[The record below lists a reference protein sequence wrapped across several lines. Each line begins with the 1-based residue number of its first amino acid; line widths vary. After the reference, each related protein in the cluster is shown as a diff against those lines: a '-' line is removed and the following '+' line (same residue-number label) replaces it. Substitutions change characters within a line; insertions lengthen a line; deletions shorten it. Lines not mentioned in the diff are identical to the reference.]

1 MTKIAKKF
9 LSTDPWIIEEKGF
22 QPEHAKVAESIFSL
36 GNEFM
41 GVRGYFEEGCSVDR
55 FVGSF
60 FNGIFEEEPINHPVC
75 YNGFPKRFHFMLNS
89 VDWLYTRIRTEKEEL
104 DLGKCRFSHFVRSL
118 DLREGVLRRSFI
130 WHAAEGD
137 IRIEFERVLSMVEPH
152 LGIQRII
159 LTSMGFTGKAE
170 VKLGLDFSNF
180 QHNRNKCFW
189 STIRKEHDGD
199 VAAIMARTLKSAQK
213 VFSSMKIKS
222 PAKSESCNE
231 TGDQIISRSFKLN
244 LKNNE
249 KASFDRIAV
258 NFTDK
263 KALKD
268 DDFWNRSM
276 KSAMELNCAT
286 YEKVRAEHVAC
297 WKKIWSEQD
306 IEIEGDPENQQGVR
320 FGIFQLHQTYHG
332 VDPSLNVSAKGLTG
346 EEYHGH
352 TWWDT
357 ETYCLPFYIFN
368 NPAAAKNLL
377 EYRYLTLPQ
386 AKQRAI
392 EKGCKGARYPMETID
407 GTEACSVWQHG
418 DLEIHVPV
426 AVAYGIWHYSHLV
439 KDKDFLYG
447 HGIEMLV
454 EISRY
459 YASRGGWAQL
469 TGEYGFWCV
478 MGPDEFH
485 MMSHNNCYTN
495 FMVKK
500 SFEYTLSVLEEMK
513 KAAPVKL
520 DAIVKKLDLKK
531 EEMKGWMKMAERM
544 RVPQDKKTGV
554 YEQHDGYFDMPH
566 LEVDKI
572 KPEEFPLYH
581 NWAYYKL
588 FRTDMIKQPD
598 AMLILFF
605 YSQEFSDKVK
615 KANFEFYE
623 PRCSHESSLSPG
635 VHSIMA
641 AELGLNNKAYS
652 YWGHAARLDLDDY
665 NNNTNQGLHTTSMA
679 AAWMNVVYGF
689 GGLRTDGECLSFR
702 PSLPKK
708 WKSFKFSLRYLG
720 RILNV
725 RIDRK
730 VVRLE
735 IGGKGAIKVEVFDK
749 SYSIG
754 DKPLEVKMPKSRMA

>member
-1 MTKIAKKF
+1 MAKIAKKF

-22 QPEHAKVAESIFSL
+22 HPKSAKVAESIFSL

-41 GVRGYFEEGCSVDR
+41 GVRGYFEEGCSIDR

-89 VDWLYTRIRTEKEEL
+89 VDWLYTRIKAGDEQL
-104 DLGKCRFSHFVRSL
+104 DLGKSRFSNFVRSV
-118 DLREGVLRRSFI
+118 DLREGILRRSFI
-130 WHAAEGD
+130 WHAKAGD
-137 IRIEFERVLSMVEPH
+137 IKVEFERLTSMVRPQ
-152 LGIQRII
+152 LGIQRITLSSLGYSGAI
-159 LTSMGFTGKAE
+159 E

-180 QHNRNKCFW
+180 QHSRGKCFW
-189 STIRKEHDGD
+189 STIRKDHSSEG
-199 VAAIMARTLKSAQK
+199 AAIMARTLKSAQK
-213 VFSSMKIKS
+213 VFSSMKILA
-222 PAKSESCNE
+222 PANASAMDGSGE
-231 TGDQIISRSFKLN
+231 QIISRTFKMKLS
-244 LKNNE
+244 KN
-249 KASFDRIAV
+249 ATACFSRIVA
-258 NFTDK
+258 NYTDK
-263 KALKD
+263 SGSRN

-276 KSAMELNCAT
+276 KSAMALQKQS
-286 YEKVRAEHVAC
+286 YESIRSKHVEY
-297 WKKIWSEQD
+297 WRNIWSEQD
-306 IEIEGDPENQQGVR
+306 IEIEGDPDNQQGVR
-320 FGIFQLHQTYHG
+320 FGIFQMHQTYHG

-368 NPAAAKNLL
+368 NPIAAKNLL
-377 EYRYLTLPQ
+377 EYRYLRLPQ

-392 EKGCKGARYPMETID
+392 EKGCRGARYPMETID

-426 AVAYGIWHYSHLV
+426 AVAYGIWHYCHLTN
-439 KDKDFLYG
+439 DNNFLYG
-447 HGIEMLV
+447 HGIEMLL

-485 MMSHNNCYTN
+485 MMAHNNCYTN

-500 SFEYTLSVLEEMK
+500 SFEYTLSVLDEMK
-513 KAAPVKL
+513 KNAPAKL
-520 DAIVKKLDLKK
+520 AAIVRKLALKK
-531 EEMKGWMKMAERM
+531 EEMRDWKRMAEKM
-544 RVPQDKKTGV
+544 RVPQNKKTGV

-598 AMLILFF
+598 AMLILYF
-605 YSQEFSDKVK
+605 YSQDFSDKVK

-641 AELGLNNKAYS
+641 AELGMHDKAYS

-689 GGLRTDGECLSFR
+689 GGLRTDGKCLSFR

-725 RIDRK
+725 KVDRRT
-730 VVRLE
+730 VSLD
-735 IGGKGAIKVEVFDK
+735 ISGNGAIKIEVFGK
-749 SYSIG
+749 AYSIG
-754 DKPLEVKMPKSRMA
+754 AKPLEVKMPKNRMG